1 MTYILDD
8 QWAIE
13 PRVITLDQREAPG
26 CVGGLARHGDEQCL
40 RGGHHLRAF
49 LSNDD
54 GRRRRRTQFTAHRTL
69 YKKSDLLPL
78 LVEGTQ

>member
-40 RGGHHLRAF
+40 RGGHHLGGLSF
-49 LSNDD
+49 LLMVVVVHNSQL
-54 GRRRRRTQFTAHRTL
+54 TVHSL
-69 YKKSDLLPL
+69 YKESDLPL